1 MTELNYF
8 QKAALNRLGNV
19 ICPRNEDFP
28 AFSDLDCVHH
38 AHIVLDELPE
48 QDCSDLKLLL
58 FVLWFMPS
66 PFMRIFLNIVEKL
79 KDMDG
84 EIGTLMRMLN
94 FGLRGVAFSL
104 YYSGMT
110 GPKAVVSKTP
120 VNVVGYS
127 VNVARS

>member
-19 ICPRNEDFP
+19 ICPENGEFP
-28 AFSDLDCVHH
+28 RFSDLDCVHH

-48 QDCSDLKLLL
+48 QDLADLKMLL
-58 FVLWFMPS
+58 FVLWFLPT
-66 PFMRIFLNIVEKL
+66 PFMRIFLNIVEAM
-79 KDMDG
+79 KDKDG

-94 FGLRGVAFSL
+94 FGLRGVCFSL

-110 GPKAVVSKTP
+110 GPKALTTKTP
-120 VNVVGYS
+120 VNVVGYA
-127 VNVARS
+127 VNVHVP

>member
-19 ICPRNEDFP
+19 ICPRNGEFP

-48 QDCSDLKLLL
+48 QDCSDLKMLL
-58 FVLWFMPS
+58 FVLWFLPS
-66 PFMRIFLNIVEKL
+66 PLIRIFLNIVERL
-79 KDMDG
+79 KNMNG
-84 EIGTLMRMLN
+84 EIGALIRMLN

-110 GPKAVVSKTP
+110 GPKAVVTKTP
-120 VNVVGYS
+120 VNVVGFE
-127 VNVARS
+127 VHVQ